1 MKSIFKIT
9 GILSVLC
16 FFLVAGV
23 TAQTR
28 AGRSN
33 RPQPLNPDSISGAE
47 LMTFEKTSKAAQQI
61 QQNSVAEVKTA
72 VQKDGM
78 TFNHF
83 RQLVMAS
90 RNPSKKQPKMSKS
103 DQKKMNK
110 IQSDLM
116 KIQMETN
123 QKIIKKIKANGM
135 TVNRY
140 QRIIATLQ
148 TNQKL
153 RQRYGKIKQQEMN
166 QK

>member
-1 MKSIFKIT
+1 MRSILKIT
-9 GILSVLC
+9 GIFSVLC
-16 FFLVAGV
+16 FFIVAGV

-28 AGRSN
+28 AGRQSS
-33 RPQPLNPDSISGAE
+33 PKPLNPDSISSKE
-47 LMTFEKTSKAAQQI
+47 LRTFEQTSEAAQKI

-78 TFNHF
+78 TFDHF

-90 RNPSKKQPKMSKS
+90 RNPKQKQPEMSKS

-110 IQSDLM
+110 IQNDLM

-123 QKIIKKIKANGM
+123 QKIIKKIKDNGM
-135 TVNRY
+135 TVDRY

-153 RQRYGKIKQQEMN
+153 RQRFGKLKQEEMA
-166 QK
+166 Q

>member
-1 MKSIFKIT
+1 MRSILKIT
-9 GILSVLC
+9 GIFSVLC
-16 FFLVAGV
+16 FFIVAGV

-28 AGRSN
+28 AGRQS
-33 RPQPLNPDSISGAE
+33 RPQPLNPDSISSKE
-47 LMTFEKTSKAAQQI
+47 LKTFEQTSEEAQKI

-78 TFNHF
+78 TFDHF

-90 RNPSKKQPKMSKS
+90 RNPKQKQPKMSKA

-110 IQSDLM
+110 IQNDLM

-123 QKIIKKIKANGM
+123 QKIIKKIKKDGM
-135 TVNRY
+135 TVTRY

-153 RQRYGKIKQQEMN
+153 RQRYGKIKQEEMS
-166 QK
+166 Q